1 MTRTTRSTR
10 EDGVAASSTTF
21 GTSSGGRLSMTNQP
35 RSSRLSAARLRPAPD
50 RPVITTNSAIA
61 PSVRPGSALLGPQDE
76 QAGDGGRVAVLGRHG
91 EEPGRGRRLQH
102 PGDVEAPVGEGVDVA
117 TERPVEEGQAHARV
131 DLLDRQVLLQ
141 VGAHPPVLL

>member
-61 PSVRPGSALLGPQDE
+61 PSRRPGPAPLGPQDE
-76 QAGDGGRVAVLGRHG
+76 QAGGGGRGAGLGPPAAG
-91 EEPGRGRRLQH
+91 PGAGRRR
-102 PGDVEAPVGEGVDVA
+102 PDAGGGGAP
-117 TERPVEEGQAHARV
+117 
-131 DLLDRQVLLQ
+131 
-141 VGAHPPVLL
+141 